1 MKRYYAATQLIAAL
15 LLLTAICVTSLQE
28 LKNYVP
34 SLENMEQ
41 NSVHMIDLEIDFD

>member
-1 MKRYYAATQLIAAL
+1 MKRYYAPTQLIAAL
-15 LLLTAICVTSLQE
+15 LLLTAFWVTSLQE

-41 NSVHMIDLEIDFD
+41 NPVHMIDLEIGFD